1 MNCGTL
7 VLLSIPFL
15 GLSGCMEAA
24 MQMRGQTVPATLLP
38 RNTSGPEAAPEGSCW
53 AKHITPAVI
62 ETITSQKQLS
72 LPVDQAGNLG
82 HPAASYQTET
92 RHVMLNNRYERWFE
106 TLCPDLMDTPLVTA
120 LQRALQDHDL
130 YQGKIDGLVGPATKA
145 SVHRFQR
152 QNGLDS
158 DTLSLRS
165 AVLLALV
172 EDQAP

>member
-7 VLLSIPFL
+7 LLLSIPFL

-92 RHVMLNNRYERWFE
+92 RHVLLNNRYERWFE
-106 TLCPDLMDTPLVTA
+106 TLCPDLMDAPLVTE
-120 LQRALQDHDL
+120 LQRTLQDHDL
-130 YQGKIDGLVGPATKA
+130 YQGKIDGLLGPVTKA
-145 SVHRFQR
+145 AVHRFQR

-172 EDQAP
+172 EDQAR

>member
-7 VLLSIPFL
+7 ILLSIPFL
-15 GLSGCMEAA
+15 GLSSCMEAA
-24 MQMRGQTVPATLLP
+24 MQMRGQTVPARLLP
-38 RNTSGPEAAPEGSCW
+38 RNTSGPETAPEGSCW

-62 ETITSQKQLS
+62 ETRTLQKQLAR
-72 LPVDQAGNLG
+72 PVDQAGKLG

-92 RHVMLNNRYERWFE
+92 RYVMLNNRYERWFE
-106 TLCPDLMDTPLVTA
+106 TLCPDLMDTLLVTA

-130 YQGKIDGLVGPATKA
+130 YQGKIDGLVGTATKA
-145 SVHRFQR
+145 AVHRFQR

-172 EDQAP
+172 ED

>member
-1 MNCGTL
+1 
-7 VLLSIPFL
+7 
-15 GLSGCMEAA
+15 
-24 MQMRGQTVPATLLP
+24 MQMRGQTVPARLLP
-38 RNTSGPEAAPEGSCW
+38 RNTSGPETAPEGSCW

-62 ETITSQKQLS
+62 ETRTLQKQLAR
-72 LPVDQAGNLG
+72 PVDQAGNLG

-92 RHVMLNNRYERWFE
+92 RHVLLNNRYERWFE
-106 TLCPDLMDTPLVTA
+106 TLCPDLMDTLLVTA

-130 YQGKIDGLVGPATKA
+130 YQGKIDGLVGTDTKA
-145 SVHRFQR
+145 AVHRFQR

-172 EDQAP
+172 ED

>member
-7 VLLSIPFL
+7 ILLSIPFL
-15 GLSGCMEAA
+15 GLSGCMKTA
-24 MQMRGQTVPATLLP
+24 MQMRGQTVPATLWP
-38 RNTSGPEAAPEGSCW
+38 HNTSGPETAPEGSCW

-62 ETITSQKQLS
+62 ETRTLQKQLAR
-72 LPVDQAGNLG
+72 PVDQAGNLG

-92 RHVMLNNRYERWFE
+92 RHVLLNNRYERWFE
-106 TLCPDLMDTPLVTA
+106 TLCPDLMDTLLVTA

-130 YQGKIDGLVGPATKA
+130 YQGKIDGLVGTATKA
-145 SVHRFQR
+145 AVHRFQR

-172 EDQAP
+172 ED

>member
-1 MNCGTL
+1 
-7 VLLSIPFL
+7 
-15 GLSGCMEAA
+15 
-24 MQMRGQTVPATLLP
+24 MQMRGQTVPARLLP
-38 RNTSGPEAAPEGSCW
+38 RNTSGPETAPEGSCW

-62 ETITSQKQLS
+62 ETRTLQKQLAR
-72 LPVDQAGNLG
+72 PVDQAGKLG

-92 RHVMLNNRYERWFE
+92 RHVLLNNRYERWFE
-106 TLCPDLMDTPLVTA
+106 TLCPDLMDTLLVTA

-130 YQGKIDGLVGPATKA
+130 YQGKIDGLVGTATKA
-145 SVHRFQR
+145 AVHRFQR

-172 EDQAP
+172 ED

>member
-1 MNCGTL
+1 
-7 VLLSIPFL
+7 
-15 GLSGCMEAA
+15 
-24 MQMRGQTVPATLLP
+24 MQMRGQTVPARLLP
-38 RNTSGPEAAPEGSCW
+38 RNTSGPETAPEGSCW

-62 ETITSQKQLS
+62 ETRTLQKQLAR
-72 LPVDQAGNLG
+72 PVDQAGNLG

-92 RHVMLNNRYERWFE
+92 RHVLLNNRYERWFE
-106 TLCPDLMDTPLVTA
+106 TLCPDLMDTLLVTA

-130 YQGKIDGLVGPATKA
+130 YQGKIDGLVGTATKA
-145 SVHRFQR
+145 AVHRFQR

-172 EDQAP
+172 ED

>member
-1 MNCGTL
+1 MKCGTL

-15 GLSGCMEAA
+15 GLSGCMDAT
-24 MQMRGQTVPATLLP
+24 MQMRGQTTLLP

-62 ETITSQKQLS
+62 ETMTSQKQLAR
-72 LPVDQAGNLG
+72 PVDHAGNLG
-82 HPAASYQTET
+82 QPAASYQTET

-106 TLCPDLMDTPLVTA
+106 TLCPDLMDTLLVTA

-145 SVHRFQR
+145 AVHRFQGQKRPR
-152 QNGLDS
+152 Q
-158 DTLSLRS
+158 
-165 AVLLALV
+165 
-172 EDQAP
+172 

>member
-62 ETITSQKQLS
+62 ETITSPKQLS
-72 LPVDQAGNLG
+72 LPVDQAGNFAGDVPCRAILDEAANSVRILG
-82 HPAASYQTET
+82 VCQS
-92 RHVMLNNRYERWFE
+92 ERDAG
-106 TLCPDLMDTPLVTA
+106 LCLELLEIIGLA
-120 LQRALQDHDL
+120 GGAFRRLLQE
-130 YQGKIDGLVGPATKA
+130 
-145 SVHRFQR
+145 
-152 QNGLDS
+152 
-158 DTLSLRS
+158 
-165 AVLLALV
+165 LV
-172 EDQAP
+172 E

>member
-1 MNCGTL
+1 MKCGTL

-15 GLSGCMEAA
+15 GLSGCMDAT
-24 MQMRGQTVPATLLP
+24 MQMRGQTTLLP

-62 ETITSQKQLS
+62 ETMTSQKQLAR
-72 LPVDQAGNLG
+72 PVDHAGNLG

-92 RHVMLNNRYERWFE
+92 RYVMLNNRYERWFE
-106 TLCPDLMDTPLVTA
+106 TLCPDLMDTLLVTA

-145 SVHRFQR
+145 AVHRFQGQKRPR
-152 QNGLDS
+152 Q
-158 DTLSLRS
+158 
-165 AVLLALV
+165 
-172 EDQAP
+172 